1 MQNVLEKRALESRV
15 SRVSTAYLNS
25 GGVNI
30 VESKPEVAKVDLLQ
44 VILQHQISELRLL
57 HQEGA
62 IILMRHLNDNI
73 DRGDDDKNEAIAR

>member
-1 MQNVLEKRALESRV
+1 M
-15 SRVSTAYLNS
+15 
-25 GGVNI
+25 GVNI

-62 IILMRHLNDNI
+62 IILIRHLHDNI
-73 DRGDDDKNEAIAR
+73 DRGDDDNNEAIAR

>member
-15 SRVSTAYLNS
+15 STAYLS
-25 GGVNI
+25 SVGVNI

-73 DRGDDDKNEAIAR
+73 DRGDDDNNEAIAR

>member
-1 MQNVLEKRALESRV
+1 M
-15 SRVSTAYLNS
+15 
-25 GGVNI
+25 NI

-73 DRGDDDKNEAIAR
+73 DRGDDDNNEAIAR

>member
-1 MQNVLEKRALESRV
+1 MF

-25 GGVNI
+25 GGVKI
-30 VESKPEVAKVDLLQ
+30 GESKPEVAKVDLLQ

-62 IILMRHLNDNI
+62 IILMRHLNDDI
-73 DRGDDDKNEAIAR
+73 DRGDDDNNEAIAR